1 VPEVSDDPTCELC
14 EAAPLTERF
23 HEDEDCWIAECE
35 SCSVPMIVW
44 NVHDPDPPPEVKATL
59 HDRLTTVVARHFEGE
74 IWIDDHLRSIPTHY
88 HAHARPRRG
97 FPGDGLRR
105 RSATVPTAPHRN
117 RSTRRSD
124 T

>member
-1 VPEVSDDPTCELC
+1 MSGDPACELC

-23 HEDEDCWIAECE
+23 HDDDLCWIAECE

-44 NVHDPDPPPEVKATL
+44 KVHSPDPPDEIRTL
-59 HDRLTTVVARHFEGE
+59 LHRRLTDVVGRHFDGE

-97 FPGDGLRR
+97 FFGEGLRR
-105 RSATVPTAPHRN
+105 RTEPTGHP
-117 RSTRRSD
+117 RSTDR
-124 T
+124 